1 VRALA
6 KGRFGRIVGGW
17 SANLIQTF
25 LGVVQQVA
33 LVPVFLYF
41 WNSDVL
47 AAWLALYSVGY
58 LVLAA
63 DFGLQMRAINRF
75 LALRACADPDG
86 RTAQFFSATLRIYI
100 GLAAAVAIAI
110 LIGSQ
115 FLSPS
120 VAFGF
125 STAHFDLA
133 FVVMTLG
140 MILTLPTNLASALY
154 RARGY
159 YGRIVKIQCWSMI
172 VAQIG
177 QLVAVATTQSLLAVT
192 LAYAAAQV
200 TLVIYIFYHDLPLLF
215 DFLRKGSSWPSWRW
229 AVGQFRRAFP
239 FAIVMASENAI
250 SYAPLLLVS
259 VFVTDRVAVVQW
271 GLTKVIAGLVRGL
284 SFQMTLPL
292 AAELGHDHAIGER
305 ERLRILYARGSILVS
320 LLAAII
326 VSGLLPFWPDFFA
339 LWTHNA
345 VPYDAV
351 LTVTLLIGTSIIAPS
366 IMALSYANYTDHGRL
381 LAWIK
386 GLQLLAFVATSLVLI
401 PLLGPLGAAIAIV
414 SGDLLL
420 QFGVLTFRM
429 LSIILRNPVRHM
441 VFVIALIAFVTAL
454 GWGLGSVIRAVLPGN
469 GLPKFVL
476 ECGLWSVIMAL
487 FSVPLWNPRFRNRV
501 AAGIPH

>member
-1 VRALA
+1 MRALA
-6 KGRFGRIVGGW
+6 RGRFGRILGGW
-17 SANLIQTF
+17 SANLVQTF

-41 WNSDVL
+41 WSSDVL

-86 RTAQFFSATLRIYI
+86 RTAQFFSAMLRIYI
-100 GLAAAVAIAI
+100 GLAAAVAIAV
-110 LIGSQ
+110 LISSQ
-115 FLSPS
+115 FLRPS
-120 VAFGF
+120 ATFGF
-125 STAHFDLA
+125 ATTHFDLA

-200 TLVIYIFYHDLPLLF
+200 ILVIYIFYYDLPLLF
-215 DFLRKGSSWPSWRW
+215 GFLRKGSSWPSWRW
-229 AVGQFRRAFP
+229 AVGQLRRAFP

-292 AAELGHDHAIGER
+292 AAELGHDHAVGER
-305 ERLRILYARGSILVS
+305 ERLQSLYARGSVLVS
-320 LLAAII
+320 LLAAVV

-339 LWTHNA
+339 LWTHDA

-351 LTVTLLIGTSIIAPS
+351 LTVTLLIGTSFVAPS
-366 IMALSYANYTDHGRL
+366 IMALSYASYTDHGPL

-386 GLQLLAFVATSLVLI
+386 GLQLLAFVAFSLVLI

-429 LSIILRNPVRHM
+429 LGMILRNPVRH
-441 VFVIALIAFVTAL
+441 VLFLIVLIAFVTAF
-454 GWGLGSVIRAVLPGN
+454 GWGLGSVIRSILPGS
-469 GLPKFVL
+469 GLPKFIL

-487 FSVPLWNPRFRNRV
+487 FAAPLWNVRIRNRV
-501 AAGIPH
+501 STGIPC